1 MDNKPGSKTQLNE
14 SHVPLLEEEGKTDA
28 AKEERIEMESKV
40 EGKDGDSKSGEKK
53 EDDKKDK
60 KKKKEKKPKEKKEGP
75 RKTPAICAANLTIGL
90 NVNDRDEKHINDHV
104 NLYFDDVIAETDANQ
119 GFEFVWRL
127 TFLLFN
133 NTRKW
138 VYMLLSAIIGFPAG
152 ILWGIVF
159 AIFNILS
166 VWFFTPV
173 FKVFHLIVHIVH
185 MYWNALVRCFL
196 DPITTSVGL
205 MWSAKQNQAPPF
217 SASQVAA

>member
-1 MDNKPGSKTQLNE
+1 MDNKTGSKTNLNE

-28 AKEERIEMESKV
+28 SKEERIEMESKA
-40 EGKDGDSKSGEKK
+40 EGKDAEKPGDKK
-53 EDDKKDK
+53 DDDKKDK

-75 RKTPAICAANLTIGL
+75 RKTPATCAANLTIGL

-104 NLYFDDVIAETDANQ
+104 NLTFEDVIAETDVNH

-138 VYMLLSAIIGFPAG
+138 VYVLLSAIIGFPAG
-152 ILWGIVF
+152 ILWGLVF
-159 AIFNILS
+159 ALFNLLT

-173 FKVFHLIVHIVH
+173 FKVFSVVLHIIH
-185 MYWNALVRCFL
+185 MYWNAVVRCFL
-196 DPITTSVGL
+196 DPVFASLGL
-205 MWSAKQNQAPPF
+205 MWANRSRAPPVP
-217 SASQVAA
+217 A